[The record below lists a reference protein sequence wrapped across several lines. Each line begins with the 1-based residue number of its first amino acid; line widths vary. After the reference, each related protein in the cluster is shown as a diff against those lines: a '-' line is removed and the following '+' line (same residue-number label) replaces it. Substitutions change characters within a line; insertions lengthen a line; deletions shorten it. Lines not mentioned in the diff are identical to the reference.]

1 MPNNSEHKILLI
13 FSTVLIV
20 LLGYLNYIL
29 RGGFN
34 LFPLYLILLAIVAWK
49 ENLLNTMLL
58 SSLAGVILIVK
69 IFHHTQHFYAN
80 EYLYYWDG
88 LVKFSLLFIMSYGFW
103 KIRHLMHI
111 RDEINLE
118 LKQAMASLAAA
129 NGELNVLN
137 SSLEIRVAKAVDE
150 LREKDNMLILEYRQA
165 LMGKMINNIAHQWRQ
180 PLNALGL
187 VVQQVPLYY
196 DSNEFDKEFI
206 ETNTAMAMKLIQHMS
221 RTIDDF
227 RNFFR
232 SDKEASIFGVN
243 QVISQVLSLV
253 EETFK
258 HDNIGIALNP
268 ESDPMV
274 NGYPNEYAQ
283 VLLNVLMN
291 ARDALTAQNVDNA
304 LISIRSF
311 SEAGKSVVTITD
323 NAGGIA
329 EEILGKIFDPYFTTK
344 GPDKGTGIGLYM
356 SKTIIDKN
364 MGGLLTA
371 RNAGSGAEF
380 RIEV

>member
-1 MPNNSEHKILLI
+1 M
-13 FSTVLIV
+13 
-20 LLGYLNYIL
+20 
-29 RGGFN
+29 
-34 LFPLYLILLAIVAWK
+34 FPLYLILLAIVAWK

-69 IFHHTQHFYAN
+69 IFHTQHFYAN

>member
-1 MPNNSEHKILLI
+1 M
-13 FSTVLIV
+13 
-20 LLGYLNYIL
+20 
-29 RGGFN
+29 
-34 LFPLYLILLAIVAWK
+34 FPLYLILLAIVAWK